1 MNILICQFGT
11 ETNTFAKGFMEF
23 EQQAPYGW
31 IKADTVVEKFS
42 GVSTY
47 LGGALAAMAEEGV
60 TPLPIDLVNN
70 NGSFGAG
77 APLSKACVDTILDG
91 ICAGIREKL
100 GQFDGIFFA
109 LHGAG
114 IAEHTDDLEALTLS
128 RIREIV
134 GPDLPI
140 MSSMDLHANMTKDMV
155 KLSDGLFCIKE
166 VPHTDLY
173 DAAYRAVKSLIATIR
188 GQQKPVMALRRLP
201 MLVTSSIGSTLSG
214 PAKKVKEYFASY
226 CKEHDLIDCSFV
238 HGFSSTDRDIS
249 SASVLVLA
257 DGYCPD
263 KEADE
268 LARFVWDMHEEFVA
282 ISLTAAEA
290 IEQALSLRKDGY
302 VVINESS
309 DNPGSGC
316 PGDGTHLLR
325 EFLRQDQPGFIM
337 GPIFDREAA
346 AYLHQHKVGDTVN
359 LTVGGKTEPVAGD
372 PLVLE
377 DVEILNL
384 CDCKFISESPL
395 NAGLMMDY
403 GLSARCRKG
412 NVEFIV
418 VSERYQTLDAGSFTT
433 TGADLKDYRVVGLKS
448 MNHFRGYFVS
458 RADAIVAA
466 DTPGLRPANLKLID
480 YRHILRPIFPLDED
494 VTYTGKWPESFC
506 RERS

>member
-23 EQQAPYGW
+23 EHQAPYGW
-31 IKADTVVEKFS
+31 IREETVVEKFS

-47 LGGALAAMAEEGV
+47 LGGALAAMEEEGV
-60 TPLPIDLVNN
+60 TPVPIDLINN

-77 APLSKACVDTILDG
+77 APLSRACVETILDG
-91 ICAGIREKL
+91 ICAGIRAKL

-114 IAEHTDDLEALTLS
+114 AAEHTDDLEALTLT

-134 GPDLPI
+134 GPDMPI
-140 MSSMDLHANMTKDMV
+140 MSSMDLHANVTEDMV
-155 KLSDGLFCIKE
+155 NLSSGLFCIKE
-166 VPHTDLY
+166 VPHIDLY
-173 DAAYRAVKSLIATIR
+173 DAAYRATKALIATIR
-188 GQQKPVMALRRLP
+188 GQLKPVMALRRLP

-214 PAKKVKEYFASY
+214 PAKKVKEHFAAY
-226 CKEHDLIDCSFV
+226 CKEHGLIDCSFV
-238 HGFSSTDRDIS
+238 HGFSSTDRALS

-268 LARFVWDMHEEFVA
+268 LAKFVWGMHEEFVA

-290 IEQALSLRKDGY
+290 IDEALSLRKDGY

-325 EFLRQDQPGFIM
+325 EFLRQDLPGFIM
-337 GPIFDREAA
+337 GPVYDKEAA
-346 AYLHQHKVGDTVN
+346 AFLHTCKVGDHVSM
-359 LTVGGKTEPVAGD
+359 TVGGKTEPMAGE

-412 NVEFIV
+412 NVEFII

-433 TGADLKDYRVVGLKS
+433 TGADLKNYRVVGLKS

-466 DTPGLRPANLKLID
+466 DTPGLRPANLKLIE
-480 YRHILRPIFPLDED
+480 YKNILRPMFPLDD
-494 VTYTGKWPESFC
+494 NTTYNGVWPE
-506 RERS
+506 E

>member
-1 MNILICQFGT
+1 MEILICQFGT
-11 ETNTFAKGFMEF
+11 ETNTFAKGLMEF

-91 ICAGIREKL
+91 ICTGIREKL

-114 IAEHTDDLEALTLS
+114 VAEHTDDLEALTLT

-134 GPDLPI
+134 GPDLPM
-140 MSSMDLHANMTKDMV
+140 MSSMDLHANMTEDMV

-173 DAAYRAVKSLIATIR
+173 DAGYRATRSLIATIR

-214 PAKKVKEYFASY
+214 PARKVKEYFAAY

-268 LARFVWDMHEEFVA
+268 LARFVWDLHEEFVA

-325 EFLRQDQPGFIM
+325 EFLRQDLPGTIM
-337 GPIFDREAA
+337 GPIFDAEAA
-346 AYLHQHKVGDTVN
+346 AYLHQHQVGDHIS
-359 LTVGGKTEPVAGD
+359 LTVGGKTEPIAGD
-372 PLVLE
+372 PLVLK

-384 CDCKFISESPL
+384 CHCTFTSRSPM
-395 NAGLMMDY
+395 NAGLVIDY
-403 GLSARCRKG
+403 GPTARVRKG
-412 NVEFIV
+412 NVEFLV
-418 VSERYQTLDAGSFTT
+418 VSKLMQVYDDGSYFA
-433 TGADLKDYRVVGLKS
+433 TGARLEDYRLVGLKS
-448 MNHFRGYFVS
+448 MNHFRSFFS
-458 RADAIVAA
+458 LHADAIVAA
-466 DTPGLRPANLKLID
+466 DTPGLRPANLKLVPYEQI
-480 YRHILRPIFPLDED
+480 HRPIFPLDED
-494 VTYTGKWPESFC
+494 TIYDGHWPKKGATL
-506 RERS
+506 